1 MSENKPIKCTCGL
14 EFTKEE
20 MVNHIDETYLDKHG
34 EHWTRKESFFTE
46 QELERYREHCRHTDD
61 RNLEALIARESGH
74 VRAELRAIVL
84 AEAEIRELDI

>member
-20 MVNHIDETYLDKHG
+20 MVVHIDDSYFSGDA
-34 EHWTRKESFFTE
+34 EHWIRKDSFFTE

-61 RNLEALIARESGH
+61 RSLEGLSKSESGP